1 MRIFVSVLWNIVQ
14 SVFAI
19 SRPIYEIQKNS
30 IYLFNIEILANAYVH
45 APSRLVSHKINLQG
59 VKS

>member
-1 MRIFVSVLWNIVQ
+1 MC
-14 SVFAI
+14 
-19 SRPIYEIQKNS
+19 E
-30 IYLFNIEILANAYVH
+30 YLFLCFGILYKASLQLAAWSMKYKRTNIEILANAYVH